1 MNTEEENKVLRDAL
15 SRILWV
21 KDCGID
27 GPNEKGE
34 YVNWPIEERDA
45 MYDIAK
51 ETLEKLS

>member
-1 MNTEEENKVLRDAL
+1 MTTEEENKLLRDAL

-51 ETLEKLS
+51 DTLEKLS